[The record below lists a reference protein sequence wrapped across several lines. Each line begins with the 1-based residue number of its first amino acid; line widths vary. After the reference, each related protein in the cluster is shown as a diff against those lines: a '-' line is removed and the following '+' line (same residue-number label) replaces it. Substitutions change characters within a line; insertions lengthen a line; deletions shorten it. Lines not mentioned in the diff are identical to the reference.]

1 MAGSER
7 APAAQTR
14 VRIQVLD
21 EAEDDLQDGRRF
33 YDRQEPGVGDYFAA
47 ALAADIDSLI
57 LFAGIHPIEFG
68 FHRAEARDGQDLQ
81 DEQDWDENHRKP
93 CTGLPKSISIPLIL
107 SNCIPRFHI
116 PSVEGIL
123 PPREASDRQD
133 LQDEQDLG

>member
-1 MAGSER
+1 MARSER

-68 FHRAEARDGQDLQ
+68 FHRALSKRFPFGVYYLIEDAVIRVYAVLDLRRDPAWFRRRLT
-81 DEQDWDENHRKP
+81 ESER
-93 CTGLPKSISIPLIL
+93 
-107 SNCIPRFHI
+107 
-116 PSVEGIL
+116 
-123 PPREASDRQD
+123 ADRQD
-133 LQDEQDLG
+133 